1 MLLANF
7 TTVRPEMGEWCCP
20 CKIPLIAGTPSTAD
34 NILDDWGISSY
45 ALI

>member
-7 TTVRPEMGEWCCP
+7 TTVRPEMGWLSGP
-20 CKIPLIAGTPSTAD
+20 CKIPLIAGNPSNFRLIT
-34 NILDDWGISSY
+34 WVISSY